1 MLSLALNIVGA
12 IAIIFS
18 VIAGI
23 FTGTL
28 SGFFIFSFGGVCIA
42 MVLFAFAQIIDNQL
56 NILHQLQVQN
66 EFAKQHYKALIDCSN
81 CDYEYDDSLSSCPH
95 CGHRRGH

>member
-1 MLSLALNIVGA
+1 MLSLALIIVGA

-23 FTGTL
+23 FTGTF
-28 SGFFIFSFGGVCIA
+28 SGFFIFSFGGVFSA
-42 MVLFAFAQIIDNQL
+42 MILIAFAQIIDNQL

-66 EFAKQHYKALIDCSN
+66 EFTKQLHKEVIDCPN
-81 CDYEYDDSLSSCPH
+81 CEYKYDDSLSSCPH
-95 CGHRRGH
+95 CGHRK